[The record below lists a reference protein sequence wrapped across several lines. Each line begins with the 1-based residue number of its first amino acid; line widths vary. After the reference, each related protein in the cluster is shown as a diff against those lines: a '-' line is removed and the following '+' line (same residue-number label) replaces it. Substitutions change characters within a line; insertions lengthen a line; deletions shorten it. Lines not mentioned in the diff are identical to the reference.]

1 MVIDNVVIGA
11 RAMVF
16 GDSIVV
22 RDAAEGEVLLRVPA
36 TAMAAMRKF
45 GPTPRGMSERSRI

>member
-1 MVIDNVVIGA
+1 MVVDNVVIGA

-36 TAMAAMRKF
+36 TAVAAIGNSGRRHA
-45 GPTPRGMSERSRI
+45 G